1 MKTEF
6 VIIQIIG
13 VLIESIIT
21 YQFFESTISQNKS
34 NRKFGNKTI
43 LFYVGFFVVLSVVNC
58 SVRNMLITPVCMY
71 ILILLISQIYNRSFR
86 VKILLSTLLLIIF
99 VLSELAT
106 GMIITIFSEKSMEDM
121 SDNPMLYFQGMFVSQ
136 MVSFIIV
143 KIIGLSKR
151 QFKYLPVKVW
161 LQIMIIPFTSMISV
175 YAVVEVAYKMN
186 NLRSSMYVILIA
198 VCLVVANLFTFHL
211 FEKELKNRDDKLRYS
226 FLERQL
232 EDEKEYYKMLH
243 ENQIQ
248 IQKTSH
254 DMKNTLI
261 SILGNISEGK
271 TESAIKKI
279 NEMLDNTNQSSQ
291 TVYTGQITVDTM
303 INIKKKCMD
312 INDICFK
319 PICFM
324 SKECNFDEI
333 GFCIVLGNA
342 LDNAIEACKKVD
354 KENRYI
360 LLKIIEDESLLS
372 CYLEN
377 SSNGIM
383 PKENEKTTK
392 MNKSIHGFGLDNM
405 KMIINNNGGAINT
418 SCNENKFVLLF
429 SFVKNNKNAF

>member
-106 GMIITIFSEKSMEDM
+106 GMIIAIVSEKSMEIM

-151 QFKYLPVKVW
+151 QFKYLPIKVW

-211 FEKELKNRDDKLRYS
+211 FEKELQNRDDKLRYS

-291 TVYTGQITVDTM
+291 TVYTGQVTVDTM

>member
-106 GMIITIFSEKSMEDM
+106 GMIIAIVSKKSMEIM

-151 QFKYLPVKVW
+151 QFKYLPIKVW

-186 NLRSSMYVILIA
+186 NL
-198 VCLVVANLFTFHL
+198 
-211 FEKELKNRDDKLRYS
+211 
-226 FLERQL
+226 
-232 EDEKEYYKMLH
+232 
-243 ENQIQ
+243 
-248 IQKTSH
+248 
-254 DMKNTLI
+254 
-261 SILGNISEGK
+261 
-271 TESAIKKI
+271 
-279 NEMLDNTNQSSQ
+279 
-291 TVYTGQITVDTM
+291 
-303 INIKKKCMD
+303 
-312 INDICFK
+312 
-319 PICFM
+319 
-324 SKECNFDEI
+324 
-333 GFCIVLGNA
+333 
-342 LDNAIEACKKVD
+342 
-354 KENRYI
+354 
-360 LLKIIEDESLLS
+360 
-372 CYLEN
+372 
-377 SSNGIM
+377 
-383 PKENEKTTK
+383 
-392 MNKSIHGFGLDNM
+392 
-405 KMIINNNGGAINT
+405 
-418 SCNENKFVLLF
+418 
-429 SFVKNNKNAF
+429 

>member
-106 GMIITIFSEKSMEDM
+106 GMIIAIVSKKSMEIM

-151 QFKYLPVKVW
+151 QFKYLPIKVW

-279 NEMLDNTNQSSQ
+279 NEMLDNTNQRSQ
-291 TVYTGQITVDTM
+291 TVYTGQVTVDTM

>member
-106 GMIITIFSEKSMEDM
+106 GMIIAIVSEKSMEIM

-151 QFKYLPVKVW
+151 QFKYLPIKVW

-291 TVYTGQITVDTM
+291 TVYTSQVTVDTM

>member
-106 GMIITIFSEKSMEDM
+106 GMIIAIVSKKSMEIM

-151 QFKYLPVKVW
+151 QFKYLPIKVW

-291 TVYTGQITVDTM
+291 TVYTDQITVDTM

>member
-13 VLIESIIT
+13 VLIESVIT

-106 GMIITIFSEKSMEDM
+106 GMIIAIVSEKSMEIM

-151 QFKYLPVKVW
+151 QFKYLPIKVW

-291 TVYTGQITVDTM
+291 TVYTGQVTVDTM

>member
-106 GMIITIFSEKSMEDM
+106 GMIIAIVSEKSMEIM

-151 QFKYLPVKVW
+151 QFKYLPIKVW

-291 TVYTGQITVDTM
+291 TVYTGQVTVDTM